1 MNQNIEFPP
10 LAENPPS
17 NAVTH
22 IITPLKVGDL
32 NINITSRF
40 YPKKSLSEILF
51 SVVSMRLKE
60 KLA

>member
-10 LAENPPS
+10 LAKTPPS

-51 SVVSMRLKE
+51 SVVSMRFKE